1 MCKSLK
7 KACNTSKSCLHLNIW
22 KSHIFRYL
30 CYSIR
35 WMYNRF
41 FSVTS
46 LETTNVKPG
55 GVEKKSRYL
64 KICQE
69 ILQTSYNT
77 DIFTQWCCCMNKIW
91 SLIDC
96 ILLFK
101 YNILPSLLAFIFAEC
116 PSPPSR
122 PLSCSFYLILLSPL
136 YSFSVLPLNCS
147 YSSVLSFFFLPTHF
161 HFLFICKRKSFIQ
174 AAQS

>member
-69 ILQTSYNT
+69 IRQTSHNT
-77 DIFTQWCCCMNKIW
+77 VIFPHSDVAAWIKSDRWLTVFCFLNIT
-91 SLIDC
+91 SF
-96 ILLFK
+96 LLYLHSF
-101 YNILPSLLAFIFAEC
+101 LLN
-116 PSPPSR
+116 
-122 PLSCSFYLILLSPL
+122 
-136 YSFSVLPLNCS
+136 VLPLLLVHCP
-147 YSSVLSFFFLPTHF
+147 V
-161 HFLFICKRKSFIQ
+161 LFI
-174 AAQS
+174 